1 MDGDHVQVETLHV
14 DADQRVV
21 TWTQRYVNEHQLLA
35 HVVVG
40 LVTVTGLY
48 FGILFLTRLG

>member
-1 MDGDHVQVETLHV
+1 MDGDRVQVEVARLE
-14 DADQRVV
+14 ADQRVM
-21 TWTQRYVNEHQLLA
+21 TWTHRYVNEHQLLA

-48 FGILFLTRLG
+48 FGIIFLTKF